1 MVNPIYKKLFRQEV
15 SNLTNTKALNN
26 TLVKS
31 FFKEGENTKIFNQ
44 FMQNPTKDNQ
54 ILLDKSFQEYYT
66 KVKMVNYLSKTIYW
80 KSVDYD
86 KKIKFSKDRALPLI
100 DENGNEHSQL
110 FEQQPIDSVENQVI
124 ESYNLPLAEKIEN
137 QILKEA
143 FENLTDRQKEVIQ
156 NVYGYEKNIN
166 ETAYEMCI
174 SQQAVSK
181 IHKNAIANLREK
193 LLKGCESYD

>member
-1 MVNPIYKKLFRQEV
+1 MKLFRQEV
-15 SNLTNTKALNN
+15 SNLTKSKALNN

-31 FFKEGENTKIFNQ
+31 FLKEGENLTIFNQ
-44 FMQNPTKDNQ
+44 FMKNPTKLNQ
-54 ILLDKSFQEYYT
+54 NLLDKSFQEYYT

-100 DENGNEHSQL
+100 DENGNEHIQL
-110 FEQQPIDSVENQVI
+110 FQHQSIDSVENQVI
-124 ESYNLPLAEKIEN
+124 ESYNLPLVQKIEN
-137 QILKEA
+137 QMLKKA

-156 NVYGYEKNIN
+156 NIYGYEKNIN
-166 ETAYEMCI
+166 ETAYEMSI

-181 IHKNAIANLREK
+181 IHKNAIANLRDK

>member
-1 MVNPIYKKLFRQEV
+1 M
-15 SNLTNTKALNN
+15 
-26 TLVKS
+26 
-31 FFKEGENTKIFNQ
+31 
-44 FMQNPTKDNQ
+44 
-54 ILLDKSFQEYYT
+54 LDKSFQEYYT

>member
-31 FFKEGENTKIFNQ
+31 FLKEGENSKIFNQ

-100 DENGNEHSQL
+100 YENGNEHSQL